1 MELEQSNSFI
11 FVFEYIYYIIPI
23 WNWSF
28 QALILNHSHNFY
40 YIIPI
45 WNWSRYLYLVRM
57 RLLIITLFLYGIG
70 AFYELAKILA
80 FSYNY
85 IIPIWN
91 WSYSL
96 VDLLCSLHF
105 KLHYSY
111 MELEQSKS
119 NPSCKSLIITL
130 FLYGIGAVLLSSHF
144 QLHLITLF
152 LYGIGANRI
161 CKRRT

>member
-1 MELEQSNSFI
+1 MELELLLVISVIVSCVGITLFLYGI
-11 FVFEYIYYIIPI
+11 GAITLCHLYTPGVVYYIIPI

-70 AFYELAKILA
+70 A
-80 FSYNY
+80 
-85 IIPIWN
+85 
-91 WSYSL
+91 
-96 VDLLCSLHF
+96 
-105 KLHYSY
+105 
-111 MELEQSKS
+111 
-119 NPSCKSLIITL
+119 
-130 FLYGIGAVLLSSHF
+130 VLLSSHF

>member
-1 MELEQSNSFI
+1 MITLFLYGLGALLISSLKDGI
-11 FVFEYIYYIIPI
+11 LYYIIPI
-23 WNWSF
+23 WNWSNC
-28 QALILNHSHNFY
+28 LPPPVVNPPIID

-45 WNWSRYLYLVRM
+45 WNWSPLNSFCIYSSNL
-57 RLLIITLFLYGIG
+57 
-70 AFYELAKILA
+70 
-80 FSYNY
+80 NY